1 MAASPHAG
9 HRTPWPAEMEVKIMH
24 FLECEEGA
32 CIGSIPICRALHP
45 LACGFGGHNNALLLY
60 FIARKEGGLH

>member
-1 MAASPHAG
+1 
-9 HRTPWPAEMEVKIMH
+9 MH